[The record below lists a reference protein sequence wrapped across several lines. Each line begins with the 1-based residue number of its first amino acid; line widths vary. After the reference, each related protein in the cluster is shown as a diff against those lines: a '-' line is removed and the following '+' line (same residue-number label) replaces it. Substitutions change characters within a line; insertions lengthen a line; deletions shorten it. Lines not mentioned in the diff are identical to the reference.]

1 MSFEIYGYTFRSR
14 PNAVPTGCGNVNFIF
29 VTSRSMRHRT
39 VSAIPAPASTLAAG
53 IAVGGHIGGPAGGQ
67 TAP

>member
-1 MSFEIYGYTFRSR
+1 MPFEIYGYTFRSR
-14 PNAVPTGCGNVNFIF
+14 PNAGPAGRGNVNFIF

-39 VSAIPAPASTLAAG
+39 VRAILALASALAAG
-53 IAVGGHIGGPAGGQ
+53 IAVGGRIGGPAGGR